1 MARGAWSPYL
11 EVGIGPYAEIFTK
24 APPMAAVGYGAE
36 IGIRSDSDWN
46 NPEPEV
52 TLVVNAKGTIVGAT
66 LGNDVNL
73 RDMEGRSALLLGIAK
88 DNNASCAIGPFVRLF
103 DATFT
108 LDDVRKAKVELEV
121 TGPDQFRLRGSSDLS
136 KISRDPTDLVRHA
149 MGDTHQYPDGM
160 VLMTGTLFAPTEQRK
175 PGWPWLHPHGG
186 RPGVDQLAQARHAHQ
201 PRQPLRQD
209 RAVDVRRVG
218 ADAQSR
224 GAGAVEVSDLT
235 RLPASVLREQ
245 IAARK
250 VSPVELTDAV
260 LARAEKLQP
269 VLNCFIT
276 IAADQARAAAKQAE
290 DAVMQGK
297 PLGLLHGI
305 PFAAKDLVNTAGV
318 RTTFGSLHHDDN
330 VPKEDAVCAARMK
343 QAGAILFGKTTTP
356 EFGHKALTD
365 APLFGRTRNAWS
377 AERTS
382 GGSSGGAAVAVAAGI
397 GPIGIATDGGG
408 STRIPAA
415 ANGMVGLK
423 QSNGVIPHSQV
434 ADAFGNYTYVTPM
447 TRTVMDTALMLQA
460 MAGPHPSDP
469 WSIGVPPQDYI
480 AAARPDGD
488 LKGKRILFSVTL
500 GNTLVAKDV
509 RAAFEQAL
517 GQVEGPRRRAGRA
530 AGRPARHGADLEGA
544 STTRPG
550 GRASTI

>member
-1 MARGAWSPYL
+1 MTLIVS
-11 EVGIGPYAEIFTK
+11 
-24 APPMAAVGYGAE
+24 AAG
-36 IGIRSDSDWN
+36 
-46 NPEPEV
+46 
-52 TLVVNAKGTIVGAT
+52 KIVGAT

-108 LDDVRKAKVELEV
+108 LDDVRKAKVDLEV

-136 KISRDPTDLVRHA
+136 KISRDPTDLVTHA
-149 MGDTHQYPDGM
+149 MGKLHQYPDGM
-160 VLMTGTLFAPTEQRK
+160 ALMTGTLFAPTEQRK
-175 PGWPWLHPHGG
+175 PDGHGFTHMVGDLVSIRSPKLGTLTNRVNHCDKIAPWTFGI
-186 RPGVDQLAQARHAHQ
+186 
-201 PRQPLRQD
+201 
-209 RAVDVRRVG
+209 VG
-218 ADAQSR
+218 ADAQPR
-224 GAGAVEVSDLT
+224 RPGPAEVTDLT
-235 RLPASVLREQ
+235 RLPASVLREK
-245 IAARK
+245 IAAK
-250 VSPVELTDAV
+250 ELSPVELTKAV

-276 IAADQARAAAKQAE
+276 LVPEQALAAAKQAE
-290 DAVMQGK
+290 DDVMQGK

-305 PFAAKDLVNTAGV
+305 PYAAKDLVNTAGV
-318 RTTFGSLHHDDN
+318 RTTFGSLLHAHN
-330 VPKEDAVCAARMK
+330 VPNSDAVANERVK
-343 QAGAILFGKTTTP
+343 QAGGILFGKTTTP
-356 EFGHKALTD
+356 EYGHKGLTD

-382 GGSSGGAAVAVAAGI
+382 AGSSGGAAVAIAAGI

-415 ANGMVGLK
+415 ANGVVGLK

-434 ADAFGNYTYVTPM
+434 ADLFGNYTYVTPM

-469 WSIGVPPQDYI
+469 WSIGTVPQDYL

-488 LKGKRILFSVTL
+488 LTGKRFLYSATL
-500 GNTLVAKDV
+500 GNRFVSKDV
-509 RAAFEQAL
+509 SPRS
-517 GQVEGPRRRAGRA
+517 RRRS
-530 AGRPARHGADLEGA
+530 A
-544 STTRPG
+544 S
-550 GRASTI
+550 